1 MSDLTSMSEAVN
13 GEDPWTDEAFA
24 SPLADVSEQAAHP
37 GDRALQ
43 WSLASMVLV
52 LTAVILP
59 VLGALPPLLAAGR
72 AMRLLA
78 LLPPAERRRVP
89 MRIRRRVGRRSMTA
103 AGFAVLFTALWL
115 VYLL

>member
-1 MSDLTSMSEAVN
+1 MSDLQSMSEAVN

-52 LTAVILP
+52 LTAVIVP
-59 VLGALPPLLAAGR
+59 VLGALPPLLAVCHLCYR
-72 AMRLLA
+72 PMFRHPNLSH
-78 LLPPAERRRVP
+78 RR
-89 MRIRRRVGRRSMTA
+89 
-103 AGFAVLFTALWL
+103 
-115 VYLL
+115 